1 MPKIANFH
9 KEPWSSGCGSLY
21 FSFMKFHFLIKIFI
35 CLCFAGAFSQAQET
49 AESVRRQIKAVDAET
64 AREKSLHEAEKKRH
78 SEFVEVGRK
87 KVQAL
92 ATQNKTLKAEID
104 SLKAELKNLADARQ
118 KAMGTVKYFEN
129 RRAKYGES
137 LAKVIDSLVP
147 VFESDFPYRN
157 DETVKSIQEI
167 ASQLHKGLI
176 EADDGLNR
184 TLEVFYDRIRL
195 GYTTE
200 VYKGFLQIDA
210 RNVPGTFLRYGAVSS
225 VFVSN
230 DGNDVLWLARTD
242 DGGYSWKNVSDDLNM
257 RTVLK
262 DVMKVAEGKTA
273 PRLVTIPVAIPKEGK

>member
-1 MPKIANFH
+1 M
-9 KEPWSSGCGSLY
+9 Y
-21 FSFMKFHFLIKIFI
+21 FSPMKIHLFSKLFL
-35 CLCFAGAFSQAQET
+35 CAALLAPAAFAQET
-49 AESVRRQIKAVDAET
+49 VESVRRQIKAVEAET
-64 AREKSLHEAEKKRH
+64 AREKSMHETEKKRH
-78 SEFVEVGRK
+78 AEFVEVGRK

-104 SLKAELKNLADARQ
+104 SLKAELSHLADVRQ
-118 KAMGTVKYFEN
+118 KTAGTVRWYEGRKV
-129 RRAKYGES
+129 KYGEA

-157 DETVKSIQEI
+157 EETVKSIQEI
-167 ASQLHKGLI
+167 ASQLHKGVI

-210 RNVPGTFLRYGAVSS
+210 RSVPGTYLRYGAVASL
-225 VFVSN
+225 FVSN
-230 DGNDVLWLARTD
+230 DGNDVLWLSCNA
-242 DGGYSWKNVSDDLNM
+242 DGTYRWNNVSDNLTM

-273 PRLVTIPVAIPKEGK
+273 PRLVTIPVAIPKEGL

>member
-1 MPKIANFH
+1 
-9 KEPWSSGCGSLY
+9 
-21 FSFMKFHFLIKIFI
+21 MKFSLLTKL
-35 CLCFAGAFSQAQET
+35 CLCLCLTGVFAGAQET
-49 AESVRRQIKAVDAET
+49 VESVRRQIKAVEAET
-64 AREKSLHEAEKKRH
+64 AREKSMHDAEKKRH
-78 SEFVEVGRK
+78 AEFVEVGRK

-104 SLKAELKNLADARQ
+104 SLKAEIKNLAEARQ
-118 KAMGTVKYFEN
+118 KTAGTIKYFEN
-129 RRAKYGES
+129 RKAKYNES

-157 DETVKSIQEI
+157 EETVTSVKEI
-167 ASQLHKGLI
+167 ANQLHKSLI

-200 VYKGFLQIDA
+200 VWNGFLQVDA
-210 RNVPGTFLRYGAVSS
+210 RNVAGKFMRYGAVAAI
-225 VFVSN
+225 FVSN
-230 DGNDVLWLARTD
+230 DGNDVLWLTRTD
-242 DGGYSWKNVSDDLNM
+242 KGAYKWKNVSDDLTM

-273 PRLVTIPVAIPKEGK
+273 PRLVTIPVFIPAEAK